1 MGGSDT
7 PLKGIFIQAIHP
19 DCSQYTKS
27 IIREGDRVK
36 KIQGRNID
44 QFTHSEA
51 ITLFSKVTRTRY
63 GFIFP
68 ERSLKNFKGGA
79 LSSKIVGTLKFCRR
93 LKDLKNKPK

>member
-51 ITLFSKVTRTRY
+51 ITLFSKVTRTRQ
-63 GFIFP
+63 GFKFP
-68 ERSLKNFKGGA
+68 ERRIQNFRARA
-79 LSSKIVGTLKFCRR
+79 LG
-93 LKDLKNKPK
+93 

>member
-1 MGGSDT
+1 
-7 PLKGIFIQAIHP
+7 LKGIFIQAIHP

-51 ITLFSKVTRTRY
+51 ITLFSKVTRTRH

-68 ERSLKNFKGGA
+68 EREIFMGA
-79 LSSKIVGTLKFCRR
+79 RTISKISP
-93 LKDLKNKPK
+93 NKPRTRIAS